1 MKKSLFFIVLAIAAL
16 FSAASYA
23 SGGYG
28 HRGEWGEH
36 HHGHHH
42 DHWRPHHRE
51 VIRYYPPRP
60 YYREVIKYYPPRPRP
75 IYREEI
81 HHYPAPRPQ
90 PYPYYPQHDLRSSS
104 GLAGGVVGSVF
115 GYQLGNGDPLA
126 TGIGAA
132 AGSMIGNGLGQR

>member
-28 HRGEWGEH
+28 HRGEWEG

-42 DHWRPHHRE
+42 EHWHPQPRE